1 MKNCLAKIFLFV
13 ICLIAEGLGRAQD
26 QSYEIG
32 LAAQK
37 IELQKVRYALES
49 VDRSFDP
56 DHFQN
61 FSEWKLASSVVYL
74 WANEVRD
81 KRLVI
86 NFALTLTHA
95 MPIYI
100 EYPWNMP
107 TRDARLFI
115 RDAAG
120 QITTAELFRAQA
132 PIWTSYLPRGTYHF
146 LAVLE
151 PSAYADAK
159 TGINVM
165 NASYMTG
172 FRSSQSSFRI
182 LIYGI
187 GLAFIFFNLA
197 MYILHRAPYFIYYVG
212 YSLSI
217 LYLLGIGSSH
227 VYYPHA
233 SLWNVALWLN
243 GLFAALM
250 SSSVLR
256 LKKFHPRLLQLSLIF
271 VAFASVFFSLA
282 YVLSMPALIFGGY
295 LVGLVVY
302 FICVYA
308 AIRRMLSG
316 YVPAIFFATGW
327 AVLFLGYVLNMVG
340 LYILNFHILN
350 WSAYIAYALESMLF
364 AVALAYR
371 TRDTEVRAVQDKVH
385 ALSQL

>member
-1 MKNCLAKIFLFV
+1 MKNCLAKLVVFIV
-13 ICLIAEGLGRAQD
+13 CLMAEGVLRAQD
-26 QSYEIG
+26 QNYEIG
-32 LAAQK
+32 LAAQR
-37 IELQKVRYALES
+37 IELQNVRYALES
-49 VDRSFDP
+49 AEPPFDP
-56 DHFQN
+56 KSFEN
-61 FSEWKLASSVVYL
+61 FSDWKLAKSVVYL
-74 WANEVRD
+74 WADEVHR

-86 NFALTLTHA
+86 NFNLTMTHA

-115 RDAAG
+115 RDASG
-120 QITTAELFRAQA
+120 QIKNAELFREQS
-132 PIWTSYLPRGTYHF
+132 PIWNIYLPSGTYSF

-151 PSAYADAK
+151 PGPYADAK

-256 LKKFHPRLLQLSLIF
+256 LRKFHPRLLQLSL
-271 VAFASVFFSLA
+271 LRRLP
-282 YVLSMPALIFGGY
+282 LSIPF
-295 LVGLVVY
+295 
-302 FICVYA
+302 
-308 AIRRMLSG
+308 R
-316 YVPAIFFATGW
+316 
-327 AVLFLGYVLNMVG
+327 
-340 LYILNFHILN
+340 
-350 WSAYIAYALESMLF
+350 ESS
-364 AVALAYR
+364 
-371 TRDTEVRAVQDKVH
+371 E
-385 ALSQL
+385 